1 MVEFVKLEAFR
12 RIKKKKLGAKRGCI
26 RTQSKHTLT
35 LEGLEIIKYPH
46 TPGLRTLCIR
56 GFYRTFTFG
65 NSTLLPLGERL
76 FYIQIRLKC
85 ALEHCRI
92 PPWRFIIHISTSKF
106 WKNCALENKYF
117 KPTYLSLTQCE
128 NHFKGPSLFFHE
140 SVIKVGKQLCGQSKS
155 GRYCSKI

>member
-12 RIKKKKLGAKRGCI
+12 RIKKKKIRGQE
-26 RTQSKHTLT
+26 RMYQDTVQTYSYSSNRV
-35 LEGLEIIKYPH
+35 IKYPH
-46 TPGLRTLCIR
+46 MPGLRTLCIR

-117 KPTYLSLTQCE
+117 KPIYLSLTQCE

-140 SVIKVGKQLCGQSKS
+140 SVIKVGKQLCGQGKP